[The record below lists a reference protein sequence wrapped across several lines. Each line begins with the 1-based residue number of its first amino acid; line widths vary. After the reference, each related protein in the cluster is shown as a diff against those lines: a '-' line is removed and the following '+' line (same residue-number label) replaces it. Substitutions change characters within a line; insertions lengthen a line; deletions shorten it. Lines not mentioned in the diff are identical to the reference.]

1 MTYLYLYIFVEAMW
15 PVANNYICDIV
26 PASIAKAETRP

>member
-1 MTYLYLYIFVEAMW
+1 MMPITGATR

-26 PASIAKAETRP
+26 PASAAKAETRPLLVC